1 MMDLLAATK
10 NEGKIKEIDR
20 LLKEGSLDVTVF
32 SLSHFNISADCPETG
47 DTFLDNSIEKS
58 LFYSRMVTDIYTVA
72 DDSGLAVDALGGKPG
87 VYSAR
92 YAGEPKDDERNIQ
105 KLLKELT
112 HIENR
117 KAKFVTVV
125 TLSINGKVIESF
137 TGEVEGVLLRE
148 KRGTGGFGYDPIFY
162 YPPFQ
167 KTFAELTMEEKN
179 QISHRAAAF
188 KKLISFLDLEVLP
201 VDRD

>member
-20 LLKEGSLDVTVF
+20 LLKEGSLDVNVF
-32 SLSHFNISADCPETG
+32 SLDDFDILADCPETG

-87 VYSAR
+87 VHSAR
-92 YAGEPKDDERNIQ
+92 YAGEPKDDEKNIQ
-105 KLLKELT
+105 KLLRELT
-112 HIENR
+112 GVENR
-117 KAKFVTVV
+117 KAKFITVV
-125 TLSINGKVIESF
+125 TLSINGNVIESF

-148 KRGTGGFGYDPIFY
+148 KKGTGGFGYDPIFY

-188 KKLISFLDLEVLP
+188 KKLISFLGLEGLS
-201 VDRD
+201 VDGD